1 MPQPPDTP
9 DQPHLPD
16 TPNQTNRPG
25 QPTAGQPTAAPPTPR
40 PGHRLERDSMGLV
53 EVEQSR
59 LWGAQTQRSLDN
71 FRIGADRMP
80 LPVVYALARIKKAA
94 ALVNRDL
101 GLLPPPSQSSQPG
114 QPGLPHMAEAIARA
128 ADEVL
133 AGQHDDH
140 FPLSVWQTGSGTQT
154 NMNVNEV
161 LANRATQLLA
171 ETVQGTAAPGV
182 GSTPAIQ
189 PPVHPPIHPPIHP
202 NDHVNRCQSSNDAF
216 PAAMHLAAALALRD
230 DLLPGVRHLRD
241 ALRAKAAA
249 CADIVKIGRTHL
261 QDAVPL
267 TLGDEMSGWA
277 AQLDACLEGL
287 DAAMPHLCRL
297 ALGGTAVGTGLNA
310 HPAFAPRAIALLAD
324 MTGLPLV
331 PAPNPFAALAA
342 HDGLVLT
349 SGALRAL
356 ATALLKIANDVRWLA
371 SGPRCGIGELRLP
384 ENEPGSSIM
393 PGKVNPTQCEALT
406 MVAVQVMGL
415 DVAVGMAGSQGNFE
429 LNVFKPLIIHNV
441 LTSMHLLADGCRSFA
456 DHAVA
461 GMQPDRAGIAA
472 HVGRSLMLVTALAPV
487 VGYDRAAQAAHLAHA
502 RGITLREACLE
513 MQLLDGAAFDAAVDP
528 LRMAR
533 PHEGQEG

>member
-1 MPQPPDTP
+1 MPPASRTSGQPHQPQQPEQPVKP
-9 DQPHLPD
+9 DQAAAA
-16 TPNQTNRPG
+16 
-25 QPTAGQPTAAPPTPR
+25 QPAPR

-53 EVEQSR
+53 EVEQRR

-80 LPVVYALARIKKAA
+80 LAVVYALARIKKSA

-101 GLLPPPSQSSQPG
+101 GLLPSPD
-114 QPGLPHMAEAIARA
+114 QPGLPHMADAIARA

-133 AGQHDDH
+133 AGLHDDH

-171 ETVQGTAAPGV
+171 EAAQAPAAPGV
-182 GSTPAIQ
+182 QSA
-189 PPVHPPIHPPIHP
+189 PPIHPSSQPPFRIHP

-216 PAAMHLAAALALRD
+216 PAAMHLAAALTLRD
-230 DLLPGVRHLRD
+230 DLLPGVRRLRD

-249 CADIVKIGRTHL
+249 CTDIVKIGRTHL

-267 TLGDEMSGWA
+267 TLGDEMSGWV

-310 HPAFAPRAIALLAD
+310 HPAFAPRAIALLAG

-371 SGPRCGIGELRLP
+371 SGPRCGIGELHLP

-406 MVAVQVMGL
+406 MVVVQVMGL

-441 LTSMHLLADGCRSFA
+441 LTAMRLLADGCRSFA

-461 GMQPDRAGIAA
+461 GMQPDRAGIAL

-487 VGYDRAAQAAHLAHA
+487 VGYDRAAQAAHLAHT

-513 MQLLDGAAFDAAVDP
+513 MQLLDGTAFDAAVDP

-533 PHEGQEG
+533 PHDQP

>member
-16 TPNQTNRPG
+16 MPNQTNRPG
-25 QPTAGQPTAAPPTPR
+25 QPAAGQPTTAPPAPR

-53 EVEQSR
+53 EVEQGR

-80 LPVVYALARIKKAA
+80 LAVVYALARIKKAA

-101 GLLPPPSQSSQPG
+101 GLLPPPSQ
-114 QPGLPHMAEAIARA
+114 PGLPHMAEAIARA

-133 AGQHDDH
+133 AGLHDDH

-161 LANRATQLLA
+161 LANRGTQLLA
-171 ETVQGTAAPGV
+171 EAAQAGAASGVQPTH
-182 GSTPAIQ
+182 AIQ
-189 PPVHPPIHPPIHP
+189 PPVHPPIQPPIHP

-267 TLGDEMSGWA
+267 TLGDEMSGWV

-324 MTGLPLV
+324 MTGLPL
-331 PAPNPFAALAA
+331 
-342 HDGLVLT
+342 
-349 SGALRAL
+349 
-356 ATALLKIANDVRWLA
+356 
-371 SGPRCGIGELRLP
+371 
-384 ENEPGSSIM
+384 
-393 PGKVNPTQCEALT
+393 
-406 MVAVQVMGL
+406 
-415 DVAVGMAGSQGNFE
+415 
-429 LNVFKPLIIHNV
+429 
-441 LTSMHLLADGCRSFA
+441 
-456 DHAVA
+456 
-461 GMQPDRAGIAA
+461 
-472 HVGRSLMLVTALAPV
+472 
-487 VGYDRAAQAAHLAHA
+487 
-502 RGITLREACLE
+502 
-513 MQLLDGAAFDAAVDP
+513 
-528 LRMAR
+528 
-533 PHEGQEG
+533 

>member
-1 MPQPPDTP
+1 MPQTP
-9 DQPHLPD
+9 DQPHLPR
-16 TPNQTNRPG
+16 TPHQADMPHQANGPHRPE
-25 QPTAGQPTAAPPTPR
+25 QPTDAQPAAR

-53 EVEQSR
+53 EVEQGR

-71 FRIGADRMP
+71 FRIGTDRMP
-80 LPVVYALARIKKAA
+80 LAVVHALARIKKAA

-101 GLLPPPSQSSQPG
+101 GLLPPPPPGQPD

-171 ETVQGTAAPGV
+171 EAAHAAASG
-182 GSTPAIQ
+182 G
-189 PPVHPPIHPPIHP
+189 HPHIHPPIHP

-441 LTSMHLLADGCRSFA
+441 LTSMRLLADGCRSFA

-487 VGYDRAAQAAHLAHA
+487 VGYDRAAQAAHRAHA
-502 RGITLREACLE
+502 QGITLREACLE

-533 PHEGQEG
+533 PHEGHEG

>member
-1 MPQPPDTP
+1 
-9 DQPHLPD
+9 
-16 TPNQTNRPG
+16 
-25 QPTAGQPTAAPPTPR
+25 
-40 PGHRLERDSMGLV
+40 MGLV

-80 LPVVYALARIKKAA
+80 LSVVYALARIKKAA

-101 GLLPPPSQSSQPG
+101 GLLPPSPPGQPG
-114 QPGLPHMAEAIARA
+114 QPDQSNQPDQPHMAEAIARA

-133 AGQHDDH
+133 AGLHDDH

-171 ETVQGTAAPGV
+171 DAPHAAAAPGV
-182 GSTPAIQ
+182 Q
-189 PPVHPPIHPPIHP
+189 PPPAEQPPFRVHPPIHPPIHP

-241 ALRAKAAA
+241 ALRAKATA

-267 TLGDEMSGWA
+267 TLGDEMSGWV

-429 LNVFKPLIIHNV
+429 LNVFKPLIIHDV
-441 LTSMHLLADGCRSFA
+441 LTAMRLLADGCRSFA

-461 GMQPDRAGIAA
+461 GMQPDLAGIAA

-487 VGYDRAAQAAHLAHA
+487 VGYDRAAQAAHLAHT

-513 MQLLDGAAFDAAVDP
+513 MRLLDGAAFDAAVDP

-533 PHEGQEG
+533 PHDEHEGQKG

>member
-1 MPQPPDTP
+1 MPRTP
-9 DQPHLPD
+9 DQPD
-16 TPNQTNRPG
+16 
-25 QPTAGQPTAAPPTPR
+25 QPAPR

-53 EVEQSR
+53 EVEQDR

-80 LPVVYALARIKKAA
+80 LAVVHALARIKKAA

-101 GLLPPPSQSSQPG
+101 GLLPPPPPG
-114 QPGLPHMAEAIARA
+114 QPGLPHMAETIARA

-133 AGQHDDH
+133 AGLHDGH

-171 ETVQGTAAPGV
+171 EAADTGGAPEG
-182 GSTPAIQ
+182 
-189 PPVHPPIHPPIHP
+189 HPPFRIHP

-230 DLLPGVRHLRD
+230 DLLPAVRHLRD
-241 ALRAKAAA
+241 ALRSKAAA

-356 ATALLKIANDVRWLA
+356 AGALMKIANDVRWLA

-415 DVAVGMAGSQGNFE
+415 DAAVGMAGSQGNFE

-441 LTSMHLLADGCRSFA
+441 LTSMRLLADGCRSFA
-456 DHAVA
+456 DHSVA

-513 MQLLDGAAFDAAVDP
+513 LGLLDGAAFDAAVDP

-533 PHEGQEG
+533 PHGAEDA

>member
-25 QPTAGQPTAAPPTPR
+25 QPTAAPPAPR

-101 GLLPPPSQSSQPG
+101 GLLPPPG
-114 QPGLPHMAEAIARA
+114 QPDQLGLPHMAEAIARA

-133 AGQHDDH
+133 AGLHDDH

-161 LANRATQLLA
+161 LANRATQLQA
-171 ETVQGTAAPGV
+171 EAAQAGA
-182 GSTPAIQ
+182 GDHSPASI
-189 PPVHPPIHPPIHP
+189 HPPIQPPIHP

-267 TLGDEMSGWA
+267 TLGDEMSGWV

-356 ATALLKIANDVRWLA
+356 ATALLK
-371 SGPRCGIGELRLP
+371 
-384 ENEPGSSIM
+384 
-393 PGKVNPTQCEALT
+393 
-406 MVAVQVMGL
+406 
-415 DVAVGMAGSQGNFE
+415 
-429 LNVFKPLIIHNV
+429 
-441 LTSMHLLADGCRSFA
+441 
-456 DHAVA
+456 
-461 GMQPDRAGIAA
+461 
-472 HVGRSLMLVTALAPV
+472 
-487 VGYDRAAQAAHLAHA
+487 
-502 RGITLREACLE
+502 
-513 MQLLDGAAFDAAVDP
+513 
-528 LRMAR
+528 
-533 PHEGQEG
+533 